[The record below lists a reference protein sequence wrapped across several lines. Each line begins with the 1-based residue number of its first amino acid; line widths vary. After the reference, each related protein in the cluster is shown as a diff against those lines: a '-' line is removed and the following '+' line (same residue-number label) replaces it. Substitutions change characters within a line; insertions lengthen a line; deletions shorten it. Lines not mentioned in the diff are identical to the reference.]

1 MRKALFFMD
10 ATNGKGSYH
19 GGRYVDASKQADG
32 RWLVDFNNA
41 YNPSC
46 AYSPYYNCPIPPKE
60 NRLTVG
66 IPAGESWKEDA
77 E

>member
-1 MRKALFFMD
+1 L
-10 ATNGKGSYH
+10 GYIQYGC
-19 GGRYVDASKQADG
+19 
-32 RWLVDFNNA
+32 
-41 YNPSC
+41 NPNWS
-46 AYSPYYNCPIPPKE
+46 CPIPPKE